1 MRWGRLGLG
10 FVLGVIAGVMFGWAW
25 RGQDWVLWWLA
36 ALVLLLGSL
45 ITIVAML
52 RPRILLEPPRRAGGD
67 DSSAPL
73 LGAMLISYQLI
84 SEHDL
89 AKALSIQRKSGRRLG
104 KVLVEMGLITSA
116 QVAELL
122 EEQFA
127 RREGT
132 FGRIRVGYL
141 PKPDDA
147 PPAGPASAERGTAP
161 AGNRKTES
169 LESQPQ
175 SSVNLSSSSGK

>member
-1 MRWGRLGLG
+1 MRWVRLGLG
-10 FVLGVIAGVMFGWAW
+10 FVLGAISGVIFGYAW
-25 RGQDWVLWWLA
+25 RGHELTQWWLA
-36 ALVLLLGSL
+36 ALLLLLASL

-73 LGAMLISYQLI
+73 LGAMLINYKLI
-84 SEHDL
+84 SENDL
-89 AKALSIQRKSGRRLG
+89 AKALTIQRKSGRRLG
-104 KVLVEMGLITSA
+104 KVLVEMGLITNA

-132 FGRIRVGYL
+132 FGRRRAR
-141 PKPDDA
+141 D
-147 PPAGPASAERGTAP
+147 
-161 AGNRKTES
+161 
-169 LESQPQ
+169 
-175 SSVNLSSSSGK
+175 